1 MFDSIQFRIYTLNV
15 SFYRVILSVTVV
27 SVERRDK
34 IRKKL
39 FRSTILPFPDMQ
51 VLWIFIL
58 AKVQRTTRQSE
69 NLPINEFR

>member
-39 FRSTILPFPDMQ
+39 FRSTILPFPDM
-51 VLWIFIL
+51 
-58 AKVQRTTRQSE
+58 
-69 NLPINEFR
+69 